1 MTVAPDAQERTAA
14 ELAHRAMDLVGSDPL
29 AAIDCAE
36 RALASARGPAH
47 AATRTLAWRAAG
59 LAARAR
65 GDLGHADDALRRA
78 VRAARQAGDRAAAA
92 EARMTRSFVLLDQGR
107 AAQAL
112 RLSAHA
118 GADLE
123 GVAAARLHAQRA
135 LILQRCGRLT
145 DALTVYDDVIPRLVE
160 AGDTVWES
168 RARSNRGILHANR
181 GDVLSADHDLSRAR
195 ELLDA
200 DGRELDAAA
209 VLWNLGCLARERG
222 DVVLAL
228 RRFDAADPV
237 CDRHGFTEGLR
248 LVDRASL
255 LLGVGAVGEAREV
268 AERARA
274 ALAASQQAADLLECD
289 ALLARIAMLDGD
301 DSAALEH
308 AGAARRAA
316 IEQGRPGWALQARLL
331 ELLAQE
337 ASADASLVRRATE
350 LAQALDDASWPDAAA
365 EARLLAARVAAT
377 CGRHQEAV
385 GLLSASRSASAAVSA
400 VARLRQAHSEAVVA
414 YRAGDAAGA
423 VRAVRTGMSV
433 LSRHRAGLGA
443 SDLQAHVPALA
454 EGLAGVGL
462 RVALEAGSARRVLRE
477 IERWRGQDVRSR
489 PVRPP
494 RDPELSAAIAAL
506 RRASDEAQQSA
517 LTDGPTSPR
526 RRLASLERDVV
537 RLSRSTQGGAW
548 RPSAGP
554 ASTDELRRGL
564 GRHVLVEYLAL
575 DGRLYA
581 VTLGGEDSALEP
593 PPRLHQL
600 GQVADA
606 ESSLEHLQFAL
617 ARLATGRGS
626 GRSLQAALDG
636 ARACA
641 AELDALLVQPL
652 CERVGS
658 GSPVVVAPTESLHAV
673 PWSILPALTGVPVH
687 LVRSGTSWLAARAHR
702 SHRPPKSVD
711 QREVFV
717 TGPGV
722 RAVKQALEH
731 RDRSPQVAFGA
742 EATVA
747 HTLDLLDGAAVA
759 HIAAH
764 GTFRS
769 DNPLLSSLRLH
780 DGDLTVY
787 DLEDLDDPPQ
797 LVVLA
802 ACHSGA
808 AQVLPGN
815 QLLGVAHALLGA
827 GTAGVV
833 ATTLPTPDA
842 ETAVLMES
850 LHTHLAAGL
859 DAGAALLRARG
870 ALDVDTPAGFA
881 TSAGF
886 DVYGC

>member
-1 MTVAPDAQERTAA
+1 MTLAPDAVGATAA
-14 ELAHRAMDLVGSDPL
+14 ELAEQAMELVGSDPL
-29 AAIDCAE
+29 AAIEHAQ
-36 RALASARGPAH
+36 RALAAARGPQQAP
-47 AATRTLAWRAAG
+47 TRTLAWRAVG

-65 GDLGHADDALRRA
+65 GDLAHADDALRRA
-78 VRAARQAGDRAAAA
+78 VRAATLAGDRAAAA
-92 EARMTRSFVLLDQGR
+92 EAQMTRSFVLLDQGR
-107 AAQAL
+107 AALAL
-112 RLSAHA
+112 RLSARA
-118 GADLE
+118 ASDLE
-123 GVAAARLHAQRA
+123 GLAAARLQAQRA

-145 DALTVYDDVIPRLVE
+145 DALDVYDAVIPHLVE

-181 GDVLSADHDLSRAR
+181 GDLLRADDDLSRAR
-195 ELLDA
+195 ELLEA

-237 CDRHGFTEGLR
+237 CDRHGFIEGLR

-255 LLGVGAVGEAREV
+255 LLAVGAVGESREV

-274 ALAASQQAADLLECD
+274 ALAAAEQAADLLECE
-289 ALLARIAMLDGD
+289 ALLARIALLDGD
-301 DSAALEH
+301 EPAALEH
-308 AGAARRAA
+308 ARAA
-316 IEQGRPGWALQARLL
+316 HRAATEQGRPGWALQARLL

-337 ASADASLVRRATE
+337 GAGDPGLVRRATE
-350 LAQALDDASWPDAAA
+350 LARALDDASWPDAGA
-365 EARLLAARVAAT
+365 EARLLAARAAAS
-377 CGRHQEAV
+377 CGRHERAAE
-385 GLLSASRSASAAVSA
+385 LLAASRSVAAAPSA
-400 VARLRQAHSEAVVA
+400 VARLRQAHSEAIVA
-414 YRAGDAAGA
+414 YRGADAAGA
-423 VRAVRTGMSV
+423 VRAVRTGMTV
-433 LSRHRAGLGA
+433 LAQHRAGLGA

-462 RVALEAGSARRVLRE
+462 RVALEARSALRVLRE
-477 IERWRGQDVRSR
+477 IERWRGQDVRAR

-506 RRASDEAQQSA
+506 RRASNEVQQA
-517 LTDGPTSPR
+517 AVADGAAAPR
-526 RRLASLERDVV
+526 GRLAALERDVV
-537 RLSRSTQGGAW
+537 RLSRRTAGGAW
-548 RPSAGP
+548 RPSTGP
-554 ASTDELRRGL
+554 ASAAELRRGL

-575 DGRLYA
+575 DGRLHA
-581 VTLGGEDSALEP
+581 VTLGGEESSLDPA
-593 PPRLHQL
+593 PRLHEL
-600 GQVADA
+600 GRVADTEA
-606 ESSLEHLQFAL
+606 ALEHLQFAL

-626 GRSLQAALDG
+626 ERSLQTALDG
-636 ARACA
+636 ARAGG
-641 AELDALLVQPL
+641 AELAALLVEPL
-652 CERVGS
+652 VDRIAP

-673 PWSILPALTGVPVH
+673 PWSVLPGLAHTPVH

-742 EATVA
+742 DATVA
-747 HTLDLLDGAAVA
+747 RTLQLLDGAAVA
-759 HIAAH
+759 HVAAH

-787 DLEDLDDPPQ
+787 DLEALDEPPE

-802 ACHSGA
+802 ACHSAA

-850 LHTHLAAGL
+850 LHAHLADGL
-859 DAGAALLRARG
+859 DAGTALLRARD
-870 ALDVDTPAGFA
+870 ALDLDTPAGFA